1 VQTDCFPE
9 ATPDWAKSPVGA
21 LAEIN
26 PRYPIRKGQEYPFI
40 EMAAVAENFGGIQS
54 IDLRKMEGSGLTRFK
69 AGDTLFAKITPC
81 PENGKVAHVRSLPAE
96 VGLGS
101 TEFIILSP
109 KEDCDPR
116 FLYHLL
122 CCHAVRGRATAR
134 MEGSTGRQR
143 VPDDV
148 FKKHLMIPVPLPEE
162 QAAIARILDAVDTA
176 IERTREAGEG
186 AANCTPDGCFRED
199 AGRTQTAGRVHNR
212 RALWNIAGCK

>member
-1 VQTDCFPE
+1 MQTDCFPD
-9 ATPDWAKSPVGA
+9 ATPDWVKSPVSA

-26 PRYPIRKGQEYPFI
+26 PRYPVRKGQECPCI

-81 PENGKVAHVRSLPAE
+81 PENGKVAHVSSIPAE
-96 VGLGS
+96 IGLGS
-101 TEFIILSP
+101 TEFIVLSP
-109 KEDCDPR
+109 KEDCDLR

-148 FKKHLMIPVPLPEE
+148 FKKRLMIPVPPLEE
-162 QAAIARILDAVDTA
+162 QETIVRILDAVDTA
-176 IERTREAGEG
+176 IERTRKAVESARQMKT
-186 AANCTPDGCFRED
+186 AED
-199 AGRTQTAGRVHNR
+199 SSCSGVLLSSN
-212 RALWNIAGCK
+212 W